1 MPLNYR
7 LVHRVHHDLLTTPTG
22 SRWRR
27 RARPVPQSPSRPE
40 VAELPRAPEYRA
52 GGLVVDCGTRRVS
65 VDGRQ
70 LELTCMEFEL
80 IAHFVAHPHRVYT
93 RRQLM
98 ELVWQQRATGDM
110 RTVDVHIARLR
121 RKLGRGH
128 RALIRTVRQVG
139 YAFDPPPATASPA
152 AEH

>member
-7 LVHRVHHDLLTTPTG
+7 LVHRVHRDLLTASPG

-27 RARPVPQSPSRPE
+27 RARPAPQPPTPCQTT
-40 VAELPRAPEYRA
+40 ELPRVPEYRA

-65 VDGRQ
+65 AGGCQ

-80 IAHFVAHPHRVYT
+80 IAHFAAHPHRVYT

-98 ELVWQQRATGDM
+98 ELVWQQSPTGDM

-121 RKLGRGH
+121 RKLGPGH

-139 YAFDPPPATASPA
+139 YVFAPSPAVSPATQD
-152 AEH
+152 